1 MEAFV
6 ISLKRFIARRGRPK
20 LIYSDN
26 GGTFKAAAKW
36 LREAQKS
43 EKFNNYLAQH
53 SITWQFNLSRA
64 PWWGGQFER
73 LIGLFKSAF
82 YKTIGN
88 ATLRWSELEELV
100 LDVEITLNNR
110 PLSYLEDDLQLPPL
124 TPNSMLNL
132 NLNDLPNPEPHQ
144 IPDTDLRKRAKY
156 LARCKEMVWNRW
168 SKEYVRALREQHRRA
183 GGVQT
188 PHPKVGDVV
197 IIRGDSKNRNH
208 WKLGV
213 VEELIQGRDGKTRG
227 AKVKTSNGILERA
240 TQHLSP
246 LELSCDHPPPATTL
260 NPTVPEFL
268 PRPRR
273 DAAAAAMLRIQ
284 DNLDAEENN

>member
-1 MEAFV
+1 MF
-6 ISLKRFIARRGRPK
+6 LDLRFIARRGRPK

-36 LREAQKS
+36 LKEAQKS
-43 EKFNNYLAQH
+43 EKF
-53 SITWQFNLSRA
+53 SWQFNLSWA

-82 YKTIGN
+82 YKTIAN

-100 LDVEITLNNR
+100 PDVEITLNNK
-110 PLSYLEDDLQLPPL
+110 PLSYLEDDLQLLPL
-124 TPNSMLNL
+124 TPNAMLNL
-132 NLNDLPNPEPHQ
+132 YLNDLPNPEPHQ
-144 IPDTDLRKRAKY
+144 IHDTDLRKRAKY

-168 SKEYVRALREQHRRA
+168 SKEYYVRALREQHRRTA
-183 GGVQT
+183 GVQT

-197 IIRGDSKNRNH
+197 IIRGDSKNCNH
-208 WKLGV
+208 WKLGI
-213 VEELIQGRDGKTRG
+213 VEELIQGRDGITRG

-246 LELSCDHPPPATTL
+246 LELSCDRPPPATTL
-260 NPTVPEFL
+260 NRTVPEFL

-273 DAAAAAMLRIQ
+273 DAAAAAVLRIQ